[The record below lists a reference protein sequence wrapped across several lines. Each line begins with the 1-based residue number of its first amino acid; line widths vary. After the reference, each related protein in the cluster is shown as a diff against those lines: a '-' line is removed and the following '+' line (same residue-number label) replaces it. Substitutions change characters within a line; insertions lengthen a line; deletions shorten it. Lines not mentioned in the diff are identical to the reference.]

1 MTGIENSRQ
10 WSLNVVVRLLMFCAY
25 TLLLAILTDAL
36 KRRDL
41 HVRRV
46 VDVINDGQAEYI

>member
-10 WSLNVVVRLLMFCAY
+10 WSLKVIVRLLMFCAY

-41 HVRRV
+41 LVRRV